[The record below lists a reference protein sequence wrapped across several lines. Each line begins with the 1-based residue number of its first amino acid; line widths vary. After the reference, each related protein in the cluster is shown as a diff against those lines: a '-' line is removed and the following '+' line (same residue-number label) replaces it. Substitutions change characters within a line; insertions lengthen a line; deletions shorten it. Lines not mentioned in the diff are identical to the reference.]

1 MLVKLLFKNKVA
13 IDKTI
18 ILIYSNKKIYY
29 FFRSRF
35 VALLAYLFFKNN

>member
-18 ILIYSNKKIYY
+18 ILIYSNKKSTT
-29 FFRSRF
+29 FS
-35 VALLAYLFFKNN
+35 VVDL